1 MVVSRLLHVCLL
13 HTTVLEEDGNMNETD
28 REEIRT
34 LLMEAIQKAAE
45 DSKNTCDDDAWVEGF
60 SGDMAD
66 EAIRS
71 LVDASWLG

>member
-1 MVVSRLLHVCLL
+1 
-13 HTTVLEEDGNMNETD
+13 MNETD